1 MTLSINKSIT
11 EEKLITG
18 CLKGKTWAQKAL
30 YDRYSSLLLA
40 ICIRYLKDRNDAED
54 VMIQGFMKVYS
65 NLHKFRGEGSFEG
78 WIKRIIVNDCLSYIR
93 KNRSMYVETEIEKAE
108 NNPDCS
114 FLDKNLEV
122 DDLMA
127 MIGKLPS
134 GYRTVF
140 NLYAIEG
147 YSHAEIAEQLE
158 ISVNTSKSQ
167 LSRARSYLQREL
179 LAAERQLNKKIIGD
193 E

>member
-1 MTLSINKSIT
+1 M
-11 EEKLITG
+11 
-18 CLKGKTWAQKAL
+18 KGV
-30 YDRYSSLLLA
+30 
-40 ICIRYLKDRNDAED
+40 LKD
-54 VMIQGFMKVYS
+54 
-65 NLHKFRGEGSFEG
+65 GSFEG
-78 WIKRIIVNDCLSYIR
+78 WVKRIVVNECLSFIR
-93 KNRSMYVETEIEKAE
+93 KNRSMYIETEIEKAE

-122 DDLMA
+122 EDLMN

-147 YSHAEIAEQLE
+147 YSHAEIAEQLG
-158 ISVNTSKSQ
+158 INVNTSKSQ
-167 LSRARSYLQREL
+167 LSRARNHLQKEL
-179 LAAERQLNKKIIGD
+179 LAAEQQLNQKIIGD